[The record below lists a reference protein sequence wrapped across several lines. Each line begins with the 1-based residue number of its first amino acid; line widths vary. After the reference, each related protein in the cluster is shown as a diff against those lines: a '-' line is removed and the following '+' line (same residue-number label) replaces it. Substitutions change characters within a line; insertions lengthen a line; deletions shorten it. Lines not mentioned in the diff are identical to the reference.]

1 VATPL
6 LEELNKPYI
15 WEDKELRVGASIG
28 GCMFP
33 DHGNTPGE
41 LLRCADKAMYGIK
54 QSGKN
59 ALHIS
64 PANDASC
71 LIEP

>member
-1 VATPL
+1 
-6 LEELNKPYI
+6 
-15 WEDKELRVGASIG
+15 
-28 GCMFP
+28 MFP